1 MATPTTIKDHRRI
14 SAEETG
20 THVAHIIAHP
30 MRLIA
35 LTRFRARER
44 GAASSRLPGWIWFV
58 LLWGGGVAA
67 AVSLGFVFRI
77 FMNAT
82 LFAVTR

>member
-1 MATPTTIKDHRRI
+1 MEFPN
-14 SAEETG
+14 
-20 THVAHIIAHP
+20 P
-30 MRLIA
+30 MRLIP
-35 LTRFRARER
+35 LTRSRSRVRA
-44 GAASSRLPGWIWFV
+44 AASYRLPGWLWFV
-58 LLWGGGVAA
+58 ALWCCGVAA

>member
-1 MATPTTIKDHRRI
+1 
-14 SAEETG
+14 
-20 THVAHIIAHP
+20 
-30 MRLIA
+30 MRLTA
-35 LTRFRARER
+35 LTRFRAREQSTAR
-44 GAASSRLPGWIWFV
+44 LRLPGWLWFV
-58 LLWGGGVAA
+58 LLWGCGVAA

>member
-1 MATPTTIKDHRRI
+1 
-14 SAEETG
+14 
-20 THVAHIIAHP
+20 

-44 GAASSRLPGWIWFV
+44 GATRFRLPGWLWFV

-77 FMNAT
+77 FMNVT